1 MSPKQTPR
9 ISENADFGPPE
20 IVRAT
25 IAIHTGPGVIN
36 KIIKAIIYRNSCV
49 VVMVKNIFNLF

>member
-1 MSPKQTPR
+1 MHIKKPIPKKTMIGHNISPKQTPI
-9 ISENADFGPPE
+9 ISDNADFGPPE

-36 KIIKAIIYRNSCV
+36 KIIKATI
-49 VVMVKNIFNLF
+49 

>member
-1 MSPKQTPR
+1 MSPKQRPR
-9 ISENADFGPPE
+9 ISVNADFGPPE

-36 KIIKAIIYRNSCV
+36 KIIKATI
-49 VVMVKNIFNLF
+49 